1 MIFRYGLQMRCSVIN
16 RGGSGGI
23 SGDLRRGVVESQKAR
38 DGCTSSCKDFRTNEG
53 NPAPALCYLGQVVLQ
68 SSLHEHNTDLSVTN
82 LQPQKESHWTKCVL
96 DSSQWAVFCGQR
108 RQKCNFWQKTSVLL
122 LREKAM
128 HINSLT
134 SFKLWT
140 MRRREGAWRFEA
152 ALLPQSLEIHLRTDI
167 LFSNIYVYGQ

>member
-1 MIFRYGLQMRCSVIN
+1 MIFRYGLQVRCSVIN

-108 RQKCNFWQKTSVLL
+108 SQKCNFWQKNINAPFGRKGNAYKQPNLIQAVDYEAEAGHMKVWSCFAASESWNTSVH
-122 LREKAM
+122 R
-128 HINSLT
+128 HIV
-134 SFKLWT
+134 F
-140 MRRREGAWRFEA
+140 
-152 ALLPQSLEIHLRTDI
+152 
-167 LFSNIYVYGQ
+167 